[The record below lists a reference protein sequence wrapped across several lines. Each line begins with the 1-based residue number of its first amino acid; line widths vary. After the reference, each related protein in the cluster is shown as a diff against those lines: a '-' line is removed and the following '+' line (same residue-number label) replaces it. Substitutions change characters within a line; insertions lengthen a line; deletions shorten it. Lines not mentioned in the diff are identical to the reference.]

1 MLREFTEEPFVYKV
15 SLRYRQEYDSGA
27 EEEVLSIIR
36 ESAYPKD
43 ISRESKLEELKRVK
57 KAQGNM
63 MEVGLGIVLILALI
77 GIMNYV
83 NTLVGNI
90 RSREVELSVLESIGM
105 TGKQARR
112 MLVLEGL
119 LFAGGSL
126 CVTWTAGLAVTYY
139 LYQSMNY
146 RDIPFRIPMLPVSAA
161 MVSVVLVCAAVPLI
175 SYHSMEKKGSVVE
188 RIHGAE

>member
-1 MLREFTEEPFVYKV
+1 M
-15 SLRYRQEYDSGA
+15 SLRYRQEYDREA
-27 EEEVLSIIR
+27 EEEVLSMLR
-36 ESAYPKD
+36 KSAYPKD
-43 ISRESKLEELKRVK
+43 ISRESKLEELERVK

-63 MEVGLGIVLILALI
+63 MEVGLGIVLILAWI

-83 NTLVGNI
+83 NTLAGNI
-90 RSREVELSVLESIGM
+90 QSREPEIAVMESIGM

-146 RDIPFRIPMLPVSAA
+146 RDIPFRVPILPVAGA
-161 MVSVVLVCAAVPLI
+161 TVSVVLVCAAVPLI
-175 SYHSMEKKGSVVE
+175 FYRSVEKKGPVAE
-188 RIHGAE
+188 RIRGVE